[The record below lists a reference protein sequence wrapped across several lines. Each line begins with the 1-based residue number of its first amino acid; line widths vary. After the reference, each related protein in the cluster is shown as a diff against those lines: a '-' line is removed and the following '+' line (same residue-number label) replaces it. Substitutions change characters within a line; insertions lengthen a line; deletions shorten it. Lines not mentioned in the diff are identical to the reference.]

1 MTLRQTIQA
10 APAKT
15 TELIS
20 KLSATSN
27 QAVKTRESLFAELS
41 EELTRYVEIEE
52 KHFLPLLRKHPDTK
66 DLATEALKG
75 HKDLRAALGRLS
87 NLPKDND
94 AFLTE
99 LGELN
104 KGFQQHVRS
113 ETKELLPAVLKAL
126 SDEEAGTL
134 AATMEGAVAEAEQ
147 AKRDE
152 KRDERAQVKREA
164 EEAEQAAEAQRAA
177 ARAQKREEAEQAKR
191 QAEEAE
197 QAAETQRAVV
207 RAQQAAERSAREA
220 TQKVVDTMSRG
231 AAQVQDSA
239 RQVTADITERAQQ
252 AASETREAMTLYSD
266 STQKLA
272 EDLKAVRAS
281 SVASMQAVSEVRTA
295 WMEWFSKAARA
306 NAEASQQLLRCR
318 SVKQVAELQKEYVT
332 TAMRNWMET
341 STKVLETTQHSSKEA
356 LRPLDE
362 RLNEVA

>member
-15 TELIS
+15 SELIT

-75 HKDLRAALGRLS
+75 HKDLRAALAKLS

-94 AFLTE
+94 AFLAE

-134 AATMEGAVAEAEQ
+134 AASIEGAVADAEQ

-152 KRDERAQVKREA
+152 KREERAQAKREA
-164 EEAEQAAEAQRAA
+164 EEAEQVAEAQRAA

-197 QAAETQRAVV
+197 QAAEAQRALA
-207 RAQQAAERSAREA
+207 RAQKAAERSAREA
-220 TQKVVDTMSRG
+220 TEKVVHTIERG

-239 RQVTADITERAQQ
+239 RQVTADLTERAQQ
-252 AASETREAMTLYSD
+252 AVSETRDAMAVYSD

-281 SVASMQAVSEVRTA
+281 SATSVQAMSEVRTV

-306 NAEASQQLLRCR
+306 NIEASQQLIQCR
-318 SVKQVAELQKEYVT
+318 SVKQMAELQKDYVT
-332 TAMRNWMET
+332 TAMRNLMET
-341 STKVLETTQHSSKEA
+341 RTKVLETNQHRSKEA
-356 LRPLDE
+356 LRPLNE
-362 RLNEVA
+362 RLNEVV